1 MVSERSIQ
9 LAALDTVGLAAAIA
23 AGEVSPAE
31 VLDSTLER
39 LDAVNDDLNAVI
51 HDHREA
57 AATDLANVPDSPFRG
72 VPMLM
77 KDLWACEAG
86 RPHHQGVQA
95 LRDHGALADRDSYLV
110 EAYRAAGFVSIGR
123 TNTPEMGAAATTEP
137 LAYGPTH
144 NPWKLGHGP
153 GGSSGGAAAAV
164 AAGVLPAANASDGGG
179 SIRIPAAMCGLV
191 GLKPSRGRMSMGP
204 HMDEWG
210 NSVQHVVCHTVRDS
224 AAILDA
230 THGARPGDGVIAPAP
245 SERYAHAM
253 RREPGRLRIG
263 FLDHAIRTNTEI
275 DPEVAAAVRST
286 AERLE
291 QLGHEAEPGAPA
303 ALLDEARLTAWGPAF
318 AAGTAASVAAVAA
331 EIGREIADGDVEPW
345 TRFIADQ
352 AAQFPP
358 AAVISAQRAM
368 MTFRRDTAQWW
379 ADGFDL
385 LLTPTCLRPAPRLGE
400 MAPDN
405 DDLMGVQNTTL
416 HYSQLTQPFNVTG
429 QPAIS
434 LPLAMSSDGL
444 PIGLH
449 FVAAYGREDLLLQL
463 AAQLETEMPW
473 ADRRSPLHP

>member
-1 MVSERSIQ
+1 M
-9 LAALDTVGLAAAIA
+9 
-23 AGEVSPAE
+23 
-31 VLDSTLER
+31 LDSTLER

-51 HDHREA
+51 HDHR
-57 AATDLANVPDSPFRG
+57 DLARANGPRRPPWPAPLRG

-86 RPHHQGVQA
+86 LGPTTRACKRSSNTVRSPT
-95 LRDHGALADRDSYLV
+95 ADSHLI
-110 EAYRAAGFVSIGR
+110 EAYRSAGFVSFGR

-137 LAYGPTH
+137 LAYGPTR
-144 NPWKLGHGP
+144 NPWNLEHGP

-204 HMDEWG
+204 QMDEWG

-230 THGARPGDGVIAPAP
+230 THGSRPGDGVIAPP
-245 SERYAHAM
+245 PPEPYVVSM
-253 RREPGRLRIG
+253 RRDPGSLRIG
-263 FLDHAIRTNTEI
+263 FLDRAIRAGTEI
-275 DPEVAAAVRST
+275 DPGVADAVRTVASVLD
-286 AERLE
+286 R
-291 QLGHEAEPGAPA
+291 LGHDVEADAPA
-303 ALLDEARLTAWGPAF
+303 VLLDEARITAWGPAF
-318 AAGTAASVAAVAA
+318 AAATAAAVAA
-331 EIGREIADGDVEPW
+331 IEDEIGREVVDGDVEPW
-345 TRFIADQ
+345 TRFIAAR

-358 AAVISAQRAM
+358 SAVISAQRSM
-368 MTFRRDTAQWW
+368 MTFRRDAASWW

-405 DDLMGVQNTTL
+405 DDLRSVQTTTL

-434 LPLAMSSDGL
+434 LPLAMSDDGL
-444 PIGLH
+444 PIGIQ

-463 AAQLETEMPW
+463 AAQLETEHPW